1 MGHTAA
7 VIDAISHPSAWLDT
21 ASAET
26 IRQHAGDAERMRE
39 LHPQQLAS
47 IYKNNWLKMYVPEK
61 YGGLAL
67 TLPEILRLEEALS
80 WCDGSTAWVVTL
92 CSGAGWFVG
101 FIDPRVADALFADAK
116 LCVAGSGA
124 MTGVAEITDDGY
136 VLNGRWNYTSGA
148 LHATAFTMN
157 CSISKNGCAVCAA
170 DGSPQVSTFIL
181 THEEVLVDTCW
192 NSMGMIA
199 TGSHAFSVE
208 NLAVTNERCF
218 TIAPGCAVLQA
229 PLYQYPFLQL
239 AETTLAVNLSGMA
252 VRFIEL
258 AEAMFRE
265 KAPASDVTGVALQEA
280 REARETLHALRT
292 GFYEQVDQSWNALLS
307 EHRIPDAQLL
317 AVSAASHALVR
328 HARAAVNRL
337 YPRCGLKA
345 ASTEREIN
353 RVWRNIHT
361 AGQHALFSSG

>member
-1 MGHTAA
+1 VTNGAP
-7 VIDAISHPSAWLDT
+7 HPSAWLDS
-21 ASAET
+21 ASAEA
-26 IRQHAGDAERMRE
+26 IRHYASDAELMRD

-47 IYKNNWLKMYVPEK
+47 IYRNHWLKMYVPRA

-67 TLPEILRLEEALS
+67 ALPEILRLEEALS

-101 FIDPRVADALFADAK
+101 FIDPRVAQALFTDDK

-124 MTGVAEITDDGY
+124 VTGVAEMTDDGY
-136 VLNGRWNYTSGA
+136 VLNGRWNYASGA
-148 LHATAFTMN
+148 LHATAFTVN
-157 CSISKNGCAVCAA
+157 CSISKDGCALHTA

-181 THEEVLVDTCW
+181 TRDEVVIEPCW

-199 TGSHAFSVE
+199 TGSHAFTVE
-208 NLAVTNERCF
+208 NLAVANERCF
-218 TIAPGCAVLQA
+218 TIAPACAVLQA

-239 AETTLAVNLSGMA
+239 AEATLAVNLSGMA

-258 AEAMFRE
+258 AEEVLCDTTSICHAKE
-265 KAPASDVTGVALQEA
+265 VAIQEG
-280 REARETLHALRT
+280 RDMRETLHAVRT
-292 GFYEQVDQSWNALLS
+292 DFYDKVDQSWHELLS
-307 EHRIPDAQLL
+307 GHRISDEHLL
-317 AVSAASHALVR
+317 AVSAASHALVC
-328 HARAAVNRL
+328 HARDAVNRL

-345 ASTEREIN
+345 ASMEREIN

-361 AGQHALFSSG
+361 AGQHALFSSR

>member
-1 MGHTAA
+1 
-7 VIDAISHPSAWLDT
+7 VIKAISHPAAWLDT
-21 ASAET
+21 ASADT
-26 IRQHAGDAERMRE
+26 IRQHAQDAERLRD
-39 LHPQQLAS
+39 LHPQQLET
-47 IYKNNWLKMYVPEK
+47 IYKNNWLKMYVPRE

-67 TLPEILRLEEALS
+67 TLPDILRLEEALG

-101 FIDPRVADALFADAK
+101 FVDPRIAQALFTDDK

-124 MTGVAEITDDGY
+124 TTGVAEITDDGY
-136 VLNGRWNYTSGA
+136 VLNGRWNYASGA
-148 LHATAFTMN
+148 LHATVFTMN
-157 CSISKNGCAVCAA
+157 CSISRNGRAVSAA

-181 THEEVLVDTCW
+181 TREEVLVDTCW

-199 TGSHAFSVE
+199 TGSHAFVAE
-208 NLAVTNERCF
+208 NLAVTSERCF
-218 TIAPGCAVLQA
+218 TINPACAVLNA

-265 KAPASDVTGVALQEA
+265 KAPASIATRIALQES

-292 GFYEQVDQSWNALLS
+292 GFYDNVDQSWHALQS
-307 EHRIPDAQLL
+307 EHRISGAQLL
-317 AVSAASHALVR
+317 AVSAASRALVR
-328 HARAAVNRL
+328 HARDAVNRL
-337 YPRCGLKA
+337 YPRCGLRA